1 MATTGNTPAPVSGR
15 GCSFCGSPAIGYNA
29 AMSSAVPREERS
41 FAPAGQI
48 TSVRQLLSDYLSLMK
63 PGIVSLVLFTT
74 LAGLWLASGGLPP
87 ARTALWTL
95 LGTGLAAAAAASL
108 NNYLD
113 RELDRLMP
121 RTRSRPLPAGRLR
134 PIEALLWGA
143 LLGAFALFTLALR
156 VNALAAGLAAA
167 ALLSYVPL
175 YTVLKRTTPWAIL
188 MGGITGALPPMIG
201 WAAAAGRLEPGTWVL
216 FGILF
221 LWQIPHFWALAL
233 YKREEYARA
242 GLPLLPVV
250 AGEDPTWRQIVLY
263 IAVLIPVSLLLSYPL
278 GVVGAPYAAVALL
291 LGVGFLFLALR
302 GLRLS
307 PGPERER
314 AARAVFLYSLLY
326 LPALSLAMF
335 LSACATGAGGI

>member
-1 MATTGNTPAPVSGR
+1 
-15 GCSFCGSPAIGYNA
+15 
-29 AMSSAVPREERS
+29 MSSAVPREERS
-41 FAPAGQI
+41 FAQAGPA
-48 TSVRQLLSDYLSLMK
+48 TTVRQLLSDYLSLTK

-113 RELDRLMP
+113 RELDRLMA

-134 PIEALLWGA
+134 PIEALLWGV
-143 LLGAFALFTLALR
+143 LLGLSAVLTLALR
-156 VNALAAGLAAA
+156 VNALAAGLAVL

-175 YTVLKRTTPWAIL
+175 YTVLKRMTPWAIL
-188 MGGITGALPPMIG
+188 LGGVTGALPPMIG
-201 WAAAAGRLEPGTWVL
+201 WAGATGRLDPGAWVL

-233 YKREEYARA
+233 YKRAEYAQA
-242 GLPLLPVV
+242 GLPLLPIV
-250 AGEDPTWRQIVLY
+250 AGEGPTWRQILLY
-263 IAVLIPVSLLLSYPL
+263 LVGLIPVSMLLYPL
-278 GVVGAPYAAVALL
+278 GLVGPMFAAWALL
-291 LGVGFLFLALR
+291 LGLGFLFLALR
-302 GLRLS
+302 GLRL
-307 PGPERER
+307 PAGPDRDR

-335 LSACATGAGGI
+335 LSARPTGTGGI